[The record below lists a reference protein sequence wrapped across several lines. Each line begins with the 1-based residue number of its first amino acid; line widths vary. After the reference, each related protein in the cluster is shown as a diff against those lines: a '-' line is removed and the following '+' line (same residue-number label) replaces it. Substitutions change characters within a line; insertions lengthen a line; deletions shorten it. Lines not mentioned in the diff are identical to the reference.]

1 MNRVRRSKEVLA
13 ELEAL
18 RLKDP
23 KKRLRPEAV
32 VRFAEKHPK
41 SALGRALPNSADC
54 VREFRLEWARGM
66 IRVNVVVIP
75 FDQEEIEVHPYV
87 SLSNQRG
94 DGYER
99 IEVVLG
105 NKTKRRQLLLDV
117 LDRLEQVDELYL
129 FPELQGIVDAIEDA
143 RKRYSR
149 KAGKTRQVPT
159 APDGPRIV

>member
-1 MNRVRRSKEVLA
+1 MNRVRKSKEALA

-18 RLKDP
+18 RLKDRE
-23 KKRLRPEAV
+23 KRLRPEAV
-32 VRFAEKHPK
+32 VAFAEKNPK
-41 SALGRALPNSADC
+41 SALGRSMPSSADC
-54 VREFRLEWARGM
+54 VREYRLEWARGM

-94 DGYER
+94 EGYER

-105 NKTKRRQLLLDV
+105 NKTKRHQLLLDV
-117 LDRLEQVDELYL
+117 LTRLEQVDEVHL
-129 FPELQGIVDAIEDA
+129 FPELRGIVDAIEAA

-149 KAGKTRQVPT
+149 KAGKARQG
-159 APDGPRIV
+159 ASAHDGPRIV